1 MSMNLTLP
9 RFFWSEY
16 RKRRKKAALI
26 TFALFWG
33 TLSILLLMAF
43 GRGMTTQ
50 FGVSF
55 SGLGETLIMVY
66 GGQTSLEFEGLS
78 KGRPISL
85 YPEDVDYLKERI
97 PEIMRIAPESYTY
110 LQVSANGKEIN
121 RTVHGTTAEFAV
133 MRTQVPQMGGRFIN
147 PDDSAEGRKVAFIGW
162 KVAADLFGPGADAV
176 GRQIV
181 INRIP
186 FTVVG
191 VLMKKIQDS
200 MYNGPDADQIYLPFH
215 AYQQIDNRRR
225 INQIHIQPFGAN
237 QDKLIE
243 ARVRTLLGRKY
254 RFNPDDRYAT
264 SFWNTIENNKEG
276 MAIFKG
282 IEIFLGIIGALT
294 LLIGAVGVTNL
305 MYAIAKERTKEIGV
319 KLAIGARRRVIVQQ
333 FFLETTFV
341 FAKGT
346 FWGFIT
352 AFNIVHLIRLAP
364 INYDS
369 FGIEAYLLRPE
380 FSLQIFLAYMIILG
394 VVVFL
399 SGIFPALRA
408 SRSNP
413 IESLRYE

>member
-1 MSMNLTLP
+1 MNLTLP

-16 RKRRKKAALI
+16 RKRRKKASLI

-33 TLSILLLMAF
+33 TLSVLLLMAF
-43 GRGMTTQ
+43 GQGMSIQ
-50 FGVSF
+50 FRVAF
-55 SGLGETLIMVY
+55 SGLGQTLIMVY
-66 GGQTSLEFEGLS
+66 GGQSSLEFEGLP

-85 YPEDVDYLKERI
+85 YPEDVDYLKDRI
-97 PEIMRIAPESYTY
+97 PEIRLITPESYNY

-121 RTVHGTTAEFAV
+121 RSVHGTTAEFAV
-133 MRTQVPQMGGRFIN
+133 MRTQVPQIGGRFLN
-147 PDDSAEGRKVAFIGW
+147 ADDVAKGRKVAFIGW
-162 KVAADLFGPGADAV
+162 KVAGDLFGGGDPV
-176 GRQIV
+176 GSQII

-186 FTVVG
+186 FTVIG
-191 VLMKKIQDS
+191 VLQKKIQDS
-200 MYNGPDADQIYLPFH
+200 MYQGPDADQIYLPFY
-215 AYQQIDNRRR
+215 AYRQIDNRRR
-225 INQIHIQPFGAN
+225 INQIHIQPHEAA
-237 QDKLIE
+237 QSKLIE

-254 RFNPDDRYAT
+254 RFDPDDRYAL
-264 SFWNTIENNKEG
+264 SFWNTIEDAKEG

-305 MYAIAKERTKEIGV
+305 MYAVAKERTKEIGI
-319 KLAIGARRRVIVQQ
+319 KLAIGARRRVIVEQ
-333 FFLETTFV
+333 FFLETLFV

-346 FWGFIT
+346 FWGFIV
-352 AFNIVHLIRLAP
+352 AFNIVHIIRLAP

-369 FGIEAYLLRPE
+369 FGIEAYLLRPV
-380 FSLQIFLAYMIILG
+380 FSLQIFGAYMAILG
-394 VVVFL
+394 VLVFL

>member
-1 MSMNLTLP
+1 MNLTLP

-16 RKRRKKAALI
+16 RKRRKKASLI

-43 GRGMTTQ
+43 GQGMTIQ
-50 FGVSF
+50 FKVAF

-66 GGQTSLEFEGLS
+66 GGQTSLEFEGLP

-85 YPEDVDYLKERI
+85 YPEDVDYLKDRI
-97 PEIMRIAPESYTY
+97 PEILRIAPESYNY

-121 RTVHGTTAEFAV
+121 RSVHGTTAEFAL
-133 MRTQVPQMGGRFIN
+133 MRTQVPQLGGRFLN
-147 PDDSAEGRKVAFIGW
+147 ADDVAEGRKVAFIGW
-162 KVAADLFGPGADAV
+162 KVAGDLFGGGDPV
-176 GRQIV
+176 GKQII

-186 FTVVG
+186 FTVIG
-191 VLMKKIQDS
+191 VLQKKIQDS
-200 MYNGPDADQIYLPFH
+200 MYQGPDADQIYLPFY
-215 AYQQIDNRRR
+215 AYRQIDNRRR
-225 INQIHIQPFGAN
+225 INQIHIQPHEAA
-237 QDKLIE
+237 QSKLIE
-243 ARVRTLLGRKY
+243 ARVRTLLGRKN
-254 RFNPDDRYAT
+254 RFVPDDRYAL
-264 SFWNTIENNKEG
+264 SFWNTIEDAKEG

-305 MYAIAKERTKEIGV
+305 MYAVAKERTKEIGI
-319 KLAIGARRRVIVQQ
+319 KLAIGARRRVIVEQ
-333 FFLETTFV
+333 FFLETLFV

-346 FWGFIT
+346 FWGFIV

-380 FSLQIFLAYMIILG
+380 LSLQIFAAYMAILG
-394 VVVFL
+394 VLVFL

>member
-1 MSMNLTLP
+1 MNPTLP

-43 GRGMTTQ
+43 GQGMSAQ
-50 FGVSF
+50 FRVAF
-55 SGLGETLIMVY
+55 SGLGDTLIMVY
-66 GGQTSLEFEGLS
+66 GGQTSLEFEGLP
-78 KGRPISL
+78 KGRSISL
-85 YPEDVDYLKERI
+85 YAEDVDFLKERV
-97 PEIMRIAPESYTY
+97 PEILRIVPESYSF

-121 RTVHGTTAEFAV
+121 RTVHGTTDEFAL
-133 MRTQVPQMGGRFIN
+133 MRTQVPRMGGRFLN
-147 PDDSAEGRKVAFIGW
+147 AADVAEGRKVAFIGW
-162 KVAADLFGPGADAV
+162 KVAADLFGAEDPIGKPV
-176 GRQIV
+176 V

-186 FTVVG
+186 FTVIG
-191 VLMKKIQDS
+191 VLQKKIQDS
-200 MYNGPDADQIYLPFH
+200 MYNGPDADQIYLPFY
-215 AYQQIDNRRR
+215 AYSQIDNRRR
-225 INQIHIQPFGAN
+225 INQIHIQPREAA
-237 QDKLIE
+237 QSKLIE
-243 ARVRTLLGRKY
+243 ARVRTLLGKKY

-264 SFWNTIENNKEG
+264 SFWNTIENAKEG

-305 MYAIAKERTKEIGV
+305 MYAVAKERTKEIGI
-319 KLAIGARRRVIVQQ
+319 KLAIGARRRVIIQQ
-333 FFLETTFV
+333 FFLETLFV

-369 FGIEAYLLRPE
+369 FGIEAYLLRPV
-380 FSLQIFLAYMIILG
+380 FSWQIFAAYMAILG
-394 VVVFL
+394 VLVFL

>member
-1 MSMNLTLP
+1 MNPTLP
-9 RFFWSEY
+9 FFFWSEY

-43 GRGMTTQ
+43 GQGMSAQ
-50 FGVSF
+50 FRVAF
-55 SGLGETLIMVY
+55 SGLGDTLIMVY
-66 GGQTSLEFEGLS
+66 GGQTSLEFEGLP

-85 YPEDVDYLKERI
+85 YPEDIGFLKDRI
-97 PEIMRIAPESYTY
+97 PEILRIVPESYSF
-110 LQVSANGKEIN
+110 LQVSANGREIN
-121 RTVHGTTAEFAV
+121 RTVHGTTDEFAL
-133 MRTQVPQMGGRFIN
+133 MRTQVPRLGGRFLN
-147 PDDSAEGRKVAFIGW
+147 AADVAEGRKVAFIGW
-162 KVAADLFGPGADAV
+162 KVATDLFGAEDPIGKPV
-176 GRQIV
+176 V

-186 FTVVG
+186 FTVIG
-191 VLMKKIQDS
+191 VLQKKIQDS
-200 MYNGPDADQIYLPFH
+200 MYNGPDADQIYLPFY
-215 AYQQIDNRRR
+215 AYSQIDNRRR
-225 INQIHIQPFGAN
+225 INQIHIQPREAA
-237 QDKLIE
+237 QSKLIE
-243 ARVRTLLGRKY
+243 ARVRTILGKKY

-264 SFWNTIENNKEG
+264 SFWNTIEDAKQG
-276 MAIFKG
+276 LAIFKG

-305 MYAIAKERTKEIGV
+305 MYAVAKERTKEIGI
-319 KLAIGARRRVIVQQ
+319 KLAIGARRRVIIQQ
-333 FFLETTFV
+333 FFLETLFV

-346 FWGFIT
+346 FWGFVT

-369 FGIEAYLLRPE
+369 FGIEAYLLRPV
-380 FSLQIFLAYMIILG
+380 FSWQIFAAYMAILG
-394 VVVFL
+394 VLVFL

>member
-1 MSMNLTLP
+1 MNLTLP

-16 RKRRKKAALI
+16 RKRRKKVSLI

-43 GRGMTTQ
+43 GQGLTTQ
-50 FGVSF
+50 FRVAF

-66 GGQTSLEFEGLS
+66 GGQTSLEFEGLP

-85 YPEDVDYLKERI
+85 YPEDVDYLRERI
-97 PEIMRIAPESYTY
+97 PEIMTIAPEAYSY
-110 LQVSANGKEIN
+110 LQVSANGKEVN
-121 RTVHGTTAEFAV
+121 RSVHGTTAEFGLL
-133 MRTQVPQMGGRFIN
+133 RTQIAQLGGRFLN
-147 PDDSAEGRKVAFIGW
+147 ADDDAEGRKVAFIGW
-162 KVAADLFGPGADAV
+162 KVATDLFGAADAV
-176 GRQIV
+176 GKQVI

-186 FTVVG
+186 FTVIG
-191 VLMKKIQDS
+191 VLKKKIQDS
-200 MYNGPDADQIYLPFH
+200 MYQGPDADQIYLPFY
-215 AYQQIDNRRR
+215 AYRQIDNRRR
-225 INQIHIQPFGAN
+225 INQIHIQPHNA
-237 QDKLIE
+237 DESKLIE
-243 ARVRTLLGRKY
+243 YRIRTLLGRKY
-254 RFNPDDRYAT
+254 RFDPDDRYAT

-276 MAIFKG
+276 MAVFKG

-305 MYAIAKERTKEIGV
+305 MYALAKERTKEIGI

-333 FFLETTFV
+333 FLLETSLV

-369 FGIEAYLLRPE
+369 FGIEAYLLRPV
-380 FSLQIFLAYMIILG
+380 FSLRIFIAYLVIVGSL
-394 VVVFL
+394 VFL

-408 SRSNP
+408 SRLNP

>member
-1 MSMNLTLP
+1 MNLTLP
-9 RFFWSEY
+9 RFFWGEY
-16 RKRRKKAALI
+16 RKRRKKASLI

-33 TLSILLLMAF
+33 TLSTLLLMAF
-43 GRGMTTQ
+43 GRGLSAQ
-50 FGVSF
+50 SRVAF

-66 GGQTSLEFEGLS
+66 GGQTSVEFEGLP

-85 YPEDVDYLKERI
+85 YPEDVDYLMEKI
-97 PEIMRIAPESYTY
+97 PEILRIAPESYGY
-110 LQVSANGKEIN
+110 FQVSANGKEIN

-133 MRTQVPQMGGRFIN
+133 MRTQVPQMGGRFLN
-147 PDDSAEGRKVAFIGW
+147 VTDVAEGREVAFLGW
-162 KVAADLFGPGADAV
+162 KVATDLFGESNPV
-176 GRQIV
+176 GHQIV
-181 INRIP
+181 ISRIP
-186 FTVVG
+186 FTVIG
-191 VLMKKIQDS
+191 VLKKKIQDS
-200 MYNGPDADQIYLPFH
+200 MYNGPDADQIYLPFR
-215 AYQQIDNRRR
+215 AYRQFDNRRR
-225 INQIHIQPFGAN
+225 INQIHIQPRDAA
-237 QDKLIE
+237 QSKLIE
-243 ARVRTLLGRKY
+243 DRVRTLLGRKY
-254 RFNPDDRYAT
+254 RFDPDDRYAL

-276 MAIFKG
+276 LAIFKG
-282 IEIFLGIIGALT
+282 IEIFLGIIGVLT

-305 MYAIAKERTKEIGV
+305 MYAVAKERTKEIGI

-333 FFLETTFV
+333 FLLETLFI

-369 FGIEAYLLRPE
+369 FGIEAYLLRPV
-380 FSLQIFLAYMIILG
+380 FSWQIFAAYMAILG
-394 VVVFL
+394 ALVFL

>member
-1 MSMNLTLP
+1 MNLTLP

-16 RKRRKKAALI
+16 RKRRKRASLI

-43 GRGMTTQ
+43 GQGMSTQ
-50 FGVSF
+50 FHVAF

-66 GGQTSLEFEGLS
+66 GGQTSLEFEGLP

-85 YPEDVDYLKERI
+85 YPEDVDYLQERI
-97 PEIMRIAPESYTY
+97 PEILRIAPESYTY
-110 LQVSANGKEIN
+110 LAVSAKGKEIN
-121 RTVHGTTAEFAV
+121 RTVHGTTAEFAA
-133 MRTQVPQMGGRFIN
+133 MRTQVPKLGGRFLDA
-147 PDDSAEGRKVAFIGW
+147 DDVREGRKVAFIGW
-162 KVAADLFGPGADAV
+162 KVETDLFGAGGDAV
-176 GRQIV
+176 GKQIV
-181 INRIP
+181 VNRVP

-200 MYNGPDADQIYLPFH
+200 MYNGPDADQVYLPFH
-215 AYQQIDNRRR
+215 AYRQIDNRRR
-225 INQIHIQPFGAN
+225 INQIHIQPKAAG
-237 QDKLIE
+237 DSKLIE

-254 RFNPDDRYAT
+254 RFDESDPYAL
-264 SFWNTIENNKEG
+264 SFWNTIEDGKEG

-305 MYAIAKERTKEIGV
+305 MYAVAKERTKEIGI
-319 KLAIGARRRVIVQQ
+319 KMAIGARRRVIVQQ
-333 FFLETTFV
+333 FFLETMFV

-352 AFNIVHLIRLAP
+352 AFNIVNLVRLAP

-369 FGIEAYLLRPE
+369 FGIEAYLLRPV
-380 FSLQIFLAYMIILG
+380 FSVQILVSYLIVLAT
-394 VVVFL
+394 VVFL